1 MSILSVTFHSPL
13 DQLEAWQEYSKN
25 VLPEMIGNLMDV
37 ERYMLSDVESEMINE
52 GHNTSLLLIFDS
64 PEKRKDFVEIELL
77 NISELI
83 EQKFGDS
90 IMIFTTYLNPQI
102 NKL

>member
-25 VLPEMIGNLMDV
+25 VLPEMIANLMDV
-37 ERYMLSDVESEMINE
+37 EKYMLSDVESERINE
-52 GHNTSLLLIFDS
+52 RHNTNLLLISDS
-64 PEKRKDFVEIELL
+64 AEKRKDFVEIELL

>member
-13 DQLEAWQEYSKN
+13 DQLEAWQEYTQN

-37 ERYMLSDVESEMINE
+37 EKYMLSDVESEMINE
-52 GHNTSLLLIFDS
+52 GQNTSLLLIFDNA
-64 PEKRKDFVEIELL
+64 EKRKDFVEIELL

>member
-13 DQLEAWQEYSKN
+13 DQLEAWQDYTQN

-37 ERYMLSDVESEMINE
+37 EKYMLSDVESEMINE
-52 GHNTSLLLIFDS
+52 GHNTNLLLIFDS
-64 PEKRKDFVEIELL
+64 AEKRKDFVEIELL

-90 IMIFTTYLNPQI
+90 IMIFTTHLNPKI

>member
-52 GHNTSLLLIFDS
+52 GHNTSLLLIFDN

-90 IMIFTTYLNPQI
+90 IMIFTTYLNPKI

>member
-13 DQLEAWQEYSKN
+13 DQLEAWQEYTKN
-25 VLPEMIGNLMDV
+25 VLPEMIANLMDV

-52 GHNTSLLLIFDS
+52 GHNTSLLLIFDNA
-64 PEKRKDFVEIELL
+64 EKRKDFVEIELL

-83 EQKFGDS
+83 EQRFGDS
-90 IMIFTTYLNPQI
+90 IMIFTTYLNPKI